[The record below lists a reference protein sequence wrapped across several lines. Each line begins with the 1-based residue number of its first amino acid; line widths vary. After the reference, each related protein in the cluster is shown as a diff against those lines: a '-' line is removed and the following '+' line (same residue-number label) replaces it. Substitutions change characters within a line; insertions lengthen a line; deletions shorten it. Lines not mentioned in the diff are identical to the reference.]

1 MQTRYLKVLDRAEI
15 KEVERIIEKNYG
27 TEIDLERFAVFK
39 TKDEKVWIASKKI
52 FELQLEKMAA
62 NSIGMYVGRLKRNE
76 KIHLSTE
83 ACQMI
88 GKTAKKNVAVISEAE
103 KFLSGSNLKP
113 DREINCDYH
122 NFAIIRTEKEILGCS
137 LLTEEGIKNLVPR
150 SRRIIKPI
158 QREPL

>member
-1 MQTRYLKVLDRAEI
+1 MQTRSLKVLDRSEI
-15 KEVERIIEKNYG
+15 KEIERIIEKNYG
-27 TEIDLERFAVFK
+27 TEIDLERFGVFK

-52 FELQLEKMAA
+52 FEIELEKIAV

-88 GKTAKKNVAVISEAE
+88 GKTAKKNVAIVSDAE

-113 DREINCDYH
+113 DKEINCDYH
-122 NFAIIRTEKEILGCS
+122 NFVIVRTEKEILGCS

-158 QREPL
+158 QREP